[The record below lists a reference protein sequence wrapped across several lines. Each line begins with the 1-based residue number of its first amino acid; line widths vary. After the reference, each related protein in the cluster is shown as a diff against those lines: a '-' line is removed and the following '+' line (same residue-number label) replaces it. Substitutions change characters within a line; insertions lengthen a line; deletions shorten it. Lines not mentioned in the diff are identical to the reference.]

1 MIIHQSARPLS
12 AVEGCPDSAH
22 VLIDVV
28 RAVGAAGDHFS
39 EGWWVSGG
47 TSRRRRRPPDG

>member
-1 MIIHQSARPLS
+1 MIRHVEKYLS
-12 AVEGCPDSAH
+12 AVEGRPDSAH

-39 EGWWVSGG
+39 EGRWVSGG
-47 TSRRRRRPPDG
+47 TSRRRRRPPGG